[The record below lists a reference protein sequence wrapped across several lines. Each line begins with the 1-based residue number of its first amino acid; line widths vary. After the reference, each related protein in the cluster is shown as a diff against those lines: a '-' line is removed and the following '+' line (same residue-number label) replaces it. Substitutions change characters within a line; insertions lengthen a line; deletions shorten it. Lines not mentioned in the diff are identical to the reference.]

1 MPLALEARIAI
12 AALLAVSIAL
22 AVLGPVP
29 RRARPGLAGALLG
42 GSLALYVTGALALAD
57 ERLLAG
63 GVIVALAGEAM
74 CGAAWLGRFRALP
87 PPDDVDAEADG
98 PDDPGSDQPPDPPHW
113 QDFETAFRRYE
124 AERRDTPV
132 P

>member
-42 GSLALYVTGALALAD
+42 GSLALYLTGALALGD
-57 ERLLAG
+57 ERLVAG
-63 GVIVALAGEAM
+63 AVSIALAGEAM
-74 CGAAWLGRFRALP
+74 CGAAWLGRFRPVP
-87 PPDDVDAEADG
+87 PPGDDDPGGDG
-98 PDDPGSDQPPDPPHW
+98 PDDRGNDDPPEPTEW
-113 QDFETAFRRYE
+113 EAFETAFRRYD